1 MDAHSIR
8 NGYWNKQYFLSKLKI
23 NIFGYSRAAYRTGF
37 YIPEYDLMLDAGPQ
51 NFNHPSHIFITHGH
65 GDHIAELPL
74 TLIGD
79 ENGTNVHEIY
89 GPPGSKRFVSAY
101 INSMFNLNIMASM
114 SMNNVFNYTELPPGI
129 TIPLTVK
136 NSNLQISVI
145 ECDHS
150 VPTISYLF
158 SIIKRKL
165 NPKYAALTNLEIVA
179 LKKSGTD
186 ISIDVTQPLFA
197 YICDCS
203 IKTIQRY
210 EKDII
215 TYPYV
220 IVECT
225 FLYDDE
231 IDQAVQTKHIHYK
244 HLKPYIEKYFQVTWI
259 LIHFSLRYKDSEI
272 NDFFKQINL
281 PNIVPWTMI

>member
-1 MDAHSIR
+1 MDAHNIR
-8 NGYWNKQYFLSKLKI
+8 NSFWNKKYHLDKI
-23 NIFGYSRAAYRTGF
+23 NINLIGYSRAAYRTGF
-37 YIPEYDLMLDAGPQ
+37 YIPEFDIMLDAGPQ

-79 ENGTNVHEIY
+79 ENGNKVHEIY
-89 GPPGSKRFVSAY
+89 GPSGSKRYVSTY
-101 INSMFNLNIMASM
+101 INSMFNLNILGNM
-114 SMNNVFNYTELPPGI
+114 SMKNVFNYTELSPSS
-129 TIPLTVK
+129 TIDLNVK
-136 NSNLQISVI
+136 NSNIKITII

-158 SIIKRKL
+158 SIEKKKL
-165 NPKYAALTNLEIVA
+165 KQEYLNLTNKEIVT
-179 LKKSGTD
+179 LKKSGID
-186 ISIDVTQPLFA
+186 ISHNIIQPLFA

-203 IKTIQRY
+203 IMTIQRY
-210 EKDII
+210 EKDLII
-215 TYPYV
+215 YPYV

-231 IDQAVQTKHIHYK
+231 LDQANQTKHIHYQQ
-244 HLKPYIEKYFQVTWI
+244 LKPYIEKNKEIIWI

-272 NDFFKQINL
+272 IDFFKTINL